1 MVDVPRLVQLSP
13 NSAPTNFLGE
23 IRQWNIAPTVFRA
36 LAGQYGVEQGLTK
49 FRRHDVHGRPEYFDP
64 PAQSAFLHVFVH
76 AALYFDQYNTQIN
89 LGARVSASS
98 GFHSAKNASRKA
110 DWRRKPITPSIGK
123 PPKASPSP
131 IGSNATTV
139 CSESPGAM

>member
-1 MVDVPRLVQLSP
+1 MFAKARISQEIPGAANAHCIANHLHFMGADTGQDPGKVMMAATEGGDK
-13 NSAPTNFLGE
+13 APAIKREGI
-23 IRQWNIAPTVFRA
+23 IRFPFR
-36 LAGQYGVEQGLTK
+36 E
-49 FRRHDVHGRPEYFDP
+49 
-64 PAQSAFLHVFVH
+64 
-76 AALYFDQYNTQIN
+76 
-89 LGARVSASS
+89 
-98 GFHSAKNASRKA
+98 NASRKA

>member
-1 MVDVPRLVQLSP
+1 MVDVPRLVQIPP
-13 NSAPTNFLGE
+13 NFAPTKILGE
-23 IRQWNIAPTVFRA
+23 IRQWSIAPTVFRA
-36 LAGQYGVEQGLTK
+36 WAGQYGVEQGLTK
-49 FRRHDVHGRPEYFDP
+49 FRRYDVHGRPEYFDP
-64 PAQSAFLHVFVH
+64 PAQSSFRHVIVH
-76 AALYFDQYNTQIN
+76 AALYLDHYNTQIN

-98 GFHSAKNASRKA
+98 GFHSAKNASRTA
-110 DWRRKPITPSIGK
+110 DWRRKPITQSIGK